1 MSKFCKSCGAQLK
14 PDVKFCASCGA
25 EAQVAG
31 AQTLAVPSVGAA
43 AKMAANVSFASATA
57 GEIRFAHALPGD
69 LSATIGPLKCILQGL
84 MGLFRGF
91 GSAIKDK
98 KRLIP
103 ALILALIWFI
113 LTLLPSLGINPTPV
127 RWLSFLTFAGGGTS
141 NGITGLVGGIVGK
154 GVFAY
159 FLFSLVAPSS
169 RGQRPLSGIGS
180 GLKQFF
186 PAIGAK
192 KPAQFALLL
201 LGAGAAL
208 VGFNFMAGNVSL
220 QNSMVGIAALLLSI
234 RALSG
239 RAGFLRR
246 FIGALVAK
254 KTAEGKTID
263 ASAINRM
270 IAGMTAGF
278 TLAVLL
284 SAVRF
289 TDFGYI
295 LGIPAVL
302 AGITL
307 YIISG
312 RAKEAKS

>member
-103 ALILALIWFI
+103 ALILALIWFT
-113 LTLLPSLGINPTPV
+113 LTLLPSLGINPMPV

-141 NGITGLVGGIVGK
+141 GGITGLVGGVVGK

-159 FLFSLVAPSS
+159 FLMSLVLPLA
-169 RGQRPLSGIGS
+169 RGQKPFSGIGS

-192 KPAQFALLL
+192 NPAQLAPLL

-208 VGFNFMAGNVSL
+208 IGFNFMAGNASL
-220 QNSMVGIAALLLSI
+220 QNSMVGIAALLLSL

-239 RAGFLRR
+239 KAGFLRR

-254 KTAEGKTID
+254 KTSEGKIID
-263 ASAINRM
+263 ASAINRI

-278 TLAVLL
+278 ALAVPL

-302 AGITL
+302 AGILL
-307 YIISG
+307 YIIAS